1 MAYGHK
7 PFDQQPVE
15 AQAVLDA
22 CATAFAID
30 GGQHWREYGLAAW
43 NWFFGAN
50 DRGEALAEPA
60 SGLCRDGINPRGAN
74 LNCGAESILAFQLG
88 YHSMLAL
95 LPEQDQHAGDAVEEL
110 KKQTSRAIAHP

>member
-95 LPEQDQHAGDAVEEL
+95 LPVQDQHAGDAVEEL